1 MVSIEITLRKSEGR
15 DKVESVVSFSV
26 AVSNN
31 L

>member
-1 MVSIEITLRKSEGR
+1 MVSKEITLRKNEGR
-15 DKVESVVSFSV
+15 DKVESVVSFCV